1 MNTLK
6 LHTKTLVLGLERFGL
21 NETSFGR
28 LGGRKVQAY
37 LHLRTFDVTAAVRK
51 LRPSK
56 RFRYMASRVDRWI
69 ESLRRLHPQVSFR
82 AKAAK
87 FAGDGVRRW
96 SELPSSLE
104 VRGSAREISAIANA
118 AGVRSIYVAKVAGRR
133 HRPSPKAVLEWYCV
147 RAFVVICVERAKSG
161 QQHTEERFMLVR
173 ACSFEDAKKRLR
185 QQWREYATPYLNSEG
200 QMVSWQLDHVVD
212 VYQTSKE
219 EIDPAGTE
227 VYSKLSKRRMRQK
240 YIWRPGK
247 NDPLSGPKP

>member
-1 MNTLK
+1 LK

-21 NETSFGR
+21 NEASFGR

-37 LHLRTFDVTAAVRK
+37 VQLRTFDVTAAIRK
-51 LRPSK
+51 LRPSM
-56 RFRYMASRVDRWI
+56 RFRYMAGRVERWI
-69 ESLRRLHPQVSFR
+69 ESLRRLHPHVSFR
-82 AKAAK
+82 AKTGK
-87 FAGDGVRRW
+87 FAGARRW

-104 VRGSAREISAIANA
+104 ARGSAREISAIANA

-133 HRPSPKAVLEWYCV
+133 HRPSPKAALDWYCV

-161 QQHTEERFMLVR
+161 LQSTEERFMLVR
-173 ACSFEDAKKRLR
+173 ARSFEDAKRRLR
-185 QQWREYATPYLNSEG
+185 QQWCEYATPYLNSESL
-200 QMVSWQLDHVVD
+200 MVSWQLDHVID
-212 VYQTSKE
+212 VYQTSEE

-247 NDPLSGPKP
+247 NDPLTGAMRV